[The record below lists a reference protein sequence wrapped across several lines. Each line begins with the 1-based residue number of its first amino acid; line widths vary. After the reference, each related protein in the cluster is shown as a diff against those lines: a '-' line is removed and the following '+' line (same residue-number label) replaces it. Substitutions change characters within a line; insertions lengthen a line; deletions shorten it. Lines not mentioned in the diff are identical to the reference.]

1 VDGTIRANSRSR
13 AAIAA
18 IALGYFG
25 IALLQ
30 GGYATTAIAWGAIA
44 VWAIVALAIILGIW
58 PRGDLPRAAVVAIAC
73 WAGLAVLS
81 ALSATWAND
90 AGRAFSATLL
100 PGVYAGLTAFVVL
113 SSRTIAARSWL
124 LGLLG
129 GTMLTTAI
137 ALASRLDPGFLGASD
152 VGVLLPG
159 SAGRLSY
166 PIGYWNGLAAC
177 VAVGVVL
184 LVWLGSQARDRD
196 ARAIAIGLV
205 PIGGL
210 ALYLTSSRGGFAAVA
225 LGIAVLVALGPGRA
239 RLLAGAGLGAIA
251 TLGVSLFARGRYD
264 LIHDLGT
271 GAQQTQ
277 GLEVALVA
285 AAAVVAAGGI
295 RWWLDPTLSTLAVP
309 RPARRIGLVVL
320 IAGAVAGLVLANPF
334 SKVQQFDSGSGSAT
348 PGQRSLFSASG
359 SGRAQFWEAAV
370 DAFASRPLG
379 GVGAGNYELYWNAH
393 PEAAIVT
400 GNAHSLFLEE
410 LADLGPLGL
419 LLVLGPF
426 AAALVAAYT
435 RWRRAP
441 PEFAPALALL
451 ATAGVGATID
461 WTWRIPAAFIPAL
474 VAIGLLT
481 GRATLPATNGVA
493 GAVAGRARPRG
504 VRGFGLGVATLLF
517 AWGIVWMAA
526 VVILAS
532 WRLASS
538 RDAVARGDLAAAASD
553 ARSAASVEPFSAEPR
568 LQLALIEELA
578 GNPVQARAAAEEA
591 IQRAP
596 GDWRGWA
603 VAARIDRESNAPKRG
618 DRELFI
624 AQTLSPVPLPRTFT
638 RPP

>member
-1 VDGTIRANSRSR
+1 VDGIIRANSGSR

-18 IALGYFG
+18 IAVGYFG

-30 GGYATTAIAWGAIA
+30 GAYATTAIAWGAIA
-44 VWAIVALAIILGIW
+44 IWGIVALAIILGIW
-58 PRGDLPRAAVVAIAC
+58 PGGDLPREAVVAIAC

-100 PGVYAGLTAFVVL
+100 PGAYAGLTAFVVL
-113 SSRTIAARSWL
+113 SSPTIAARSWL

-152 VGVLLPG
+152 VGVLIPG

-225 LGIAVLVALGPGRA
+225 LGIGVLVALGPGRA
-239 RLLAGAGLGAIA
+239 RLLAGAALGAIA
-251 TLGVSLFARGRYD
+251 TVGVSLFARGRYD

-271 GAQQTQ
+271 GAQQAQ
-277 GLEVALVA
+277 GLEVALVTA
-285 AAAVVAAGGI
+285 AAAVAAGGT
-295 RWWLDPTLSTLAVP
+295 RWWLDPALSTIAVP
-309 RPARRIGLVVL
+309 RHARRIGLVVL
-320 IAGAVAGLVLANPF
+320 IAGAVAGLVIANPF
-334 SKVQQFDSGSGSAT
+334 SKVRQFENGGGSGT

-426 AAALVAAYT
+426 AAALVAARA

-441 PEFAPALALL
+441 PELAPALALL

-461 WTWRIPAAFIPAL
+461 WTWRIPAAFIPAV

-481 GRATLPATNGVA
+481 GRGTLAPAPGVA
-493 GAVAGRARPRG
+493 GRTRPRG

-517 AWGIVWMAA
+517 AWAIVWMAA

-538 RDAVARGDLAAAASD
+538 RDAVASGDLAAAASD
-553 ARSAASVEPFSAEPR
+553 ARSAASVEPFSPEPR
-568 LQLALIEELA
+568 LQLALIQELA

-603 VAARIDRESNAPKRG
+603 VAARIDRRSLARKRG

>member
-1 VDGTIRANSRSR
+1 VDGRIRANSRSQ
-13 AAIAA
+13 ATIVAL
-18 IALGYFG
+18 ALGYFG

-30 GGYATTAIAWGAIA
+30 GGYATTTIAWGAIA
-44 VWAIVALAIILGIW
+44 IWGIVAIGIILGIW
-58 PRGDLPRAAVVAIAC
+58 PVGDLPRAAVVAIAC

-81 ALSATWAND
+81 ALSVAWAND

-100 PGVYAGLTAFVVL
+100 PGAYAGLTALVVL
-113 SSRTIAARSWL
+113 ASPRIAARSWL
-124 LGLLG
+124 LGLLV

-152 VGVLLPG
+152 VGVLLAG
-159 SAGRLSY
+159 AAGRLSY

-177 VAVGVVL
+177 VAVAAVL
-184 LVWLGSQARDRD
+184 LVWLGSQARGRD

-205 PIGGL
+205 PVAGL

-225 LGIAVLVALGPGRA
+225 LGIAVLVALGPARA
-239 RLLAGAGLGAIA
+239 RLLAGAALGAVA
-251 TLGVSLFARGRYD
+251 TVPVALFARGRYD

-277 GLEVALVA
+277 GLELALLTA
-285 AAAVVAAGGI
+285 AAALVVGGI
-295 RWWLDPTLSTLAVP
+295 RWWLDPALSTLAVP
-309 RPARRIGLVVL
+309 RHARRIGLAIL
-320 IAGAVAGLVLANPF
+320 LAGVVAGLVIANPF
-334 SKVQQFDSGSGSAT
+334 SKVREFESAGGSGT
-348 PGQRSLFSASG
+348 PGQRSLLSASG
-359 SGRAQFWEAAV
+359 SGRAQFWEAAL

-426 AAALVAAYT
+426 AAAIVAA
-435 RWRRAP
+435 RAGWRRPP
-441 PEFAPALALL
+441 PELAPALALL
-451 ATAGVGATID
+451 ATAGVGAVID
-461 WTWRIPAAFIPAL
+461 WTWRIPAAFIPAI

-481 GRATLPATNGVA
+481 GRETLAADRRG
-493 GAVAGRARPRG
+493 GWRARPRG
-504 VRGFGLGVATLLF
+504 VRGFGWGVATLLF

-532 WRLASS
+532 WRLAAS

-553 ARSAASVEPFSAEPR
+553 ARSAASVEPFSPEPR
-568 LQLALIEELA
+568 LQLALVQELA
-578 GNPVQARAAAEEA
+578 GNPAQAHAAAEEA
-591 IQRAP
+591 IDRAS

-603 VAARIDRESNAPKRG
+603 VAARIDRQLLAPKRG
-618 DRELFI
+618 DRELII
-624 AQTLSPVPLPRTFT
+624 AQTLSPVPLPRSFT
-638 RPP
+638 RTR